1 MTRNPSTMERISF
14 RISWFLRG
22 IPELILM
29 AGCASPVRRCSFP
42 IWVDVMPDEE
52 VDAECRRL
60 GVKRHDNGDFVKD
73 STTLRGCAPKD
84 RIITNGEEWVGGHE
98 LKHHVERNCR

>member
-1 MTRNPSTMERISF
+1 MPTRP
-14 RISWFLRG
+14 FL
-22 IPELILM
+22 LAALLM
-29 AGCASPVRRCSFP
+29 MGCAAPVKRCSFP

-52 VDAECRRL
+52 ADAECRRL

-73 STTLRGCAPKD
+73 MTTLRGCAPKD
-84 RIITNGEEWVGGHE
+84 RLITNGDEFVGGHE